1 MNLDGKFSQKK
12 ASFSAHLMASLL
24 VIGGTGFFGKSILDA
39 FQRNLLEKWDIDN
52 LIIMARNPDELQR
65 NHSQLITSK
74 VKLLKCD
81 IATINELPFADYV
94 IHAAAS
100 TDARNYHLA
109 PLKERSNIIRGTL
122 NYCKL
127 AKEFHQKS
135 KIVYVSSG
143 AVYGPQPHDLEKIP
157 EDFNFL
163 DAEHLP
169 ENKRDYAYAKRDAE
183 KAINDLGNYGLD
195 VSIARC
201 FAFIGPWL
209 PLDQHFAIGNFI
221 NDGLNNRKIQV
232 TAKHRVYR
240 SYMYTDDLVD
250 WLMTIAGKSSESC
263 PIYNVGSDQ
272 SILIDELAYKVGLY
286 FGQNIS
292 YGYYLDEFV
301 DRYIPCTDKAENLL
315 NLKNRY
321 DLDDAI
327 SKTIQLI
334 KLQGSYA

>member
-1 MNLDGKFSQKK
+1 
-12 ASFSAHLMASLL
+12 MASLL

-39 FQRNLLEKWDIDN
+39 FQRNLLEKWGIDN

-65 NHSQLITSK
+65 NHSQLITIK
-74 VKLLKCD
+74 VKLLKGD

-100 TDARNYHLA
+100 TDAMNYHLA

-122 NYCKL
+122 NYCQL

-143 AVYGPQPHDLEKIP
+143 AVYGTQPHDLEKIP

-163 DAEHLP
+163 DAEQLP
-169 ENKRDYAYAKRDAE
+169 ESKRDYAYAKRDSE

-201 FAFIGPWL
+201 FAFLGPWL

-221 NDGLNNRKIQV
+221 NDGLHLRPINI
-232 TAKHRVYR
+232 TAKHKVYR
-240 SYMYTDDLVD
+240 SYMYADDLVE
-250 WLMTIAGKSSESC
+250 WLMTIAEKSRTSS
-263 PIYNVGSDQ
+263 PVYNVGSDQ
-272 SILIDELAYKVGLY
+272 SILIDELAQKISTI
-286 FGQNIS
+286 FGQNAPMYSHESDYI
-292 YGYYLDEFV
+292 
-301 DRYIPCTDKAENLL
+301 DRYVPNIDKAKNEL
-315 NLKNRY
+315 NLKNKY
-321 DLDDAI
+321 HLDDAI
-327 SKTIQLI
+327 RLTIELLKQRNI
-334 KLQGSYA
+334 YV

>member
-1 MNLDGKFSQKK
+1 
-12 ASFSAHLMASLL
+12 MASLL

-39 FQRNLLEKWDIDN
+39 FQRNLLEKWDVDN
-52 LIIMARNPDELQR
+52 LIIMARNPDELKK

-74 VKLLKCD
+74 VKLLKGD

-122 NYCKL
+122 NYCEL
-127 AKEFHQKS
+127 AKKFHQKS

-143 AVYGPQPHDLEKIP
+143 AVYGTQPHDLEKIP
-157 EDFNFL
+157 EDFDFL
-163 DAEHLP
+163 DADQLP
-169 ENKRDYAYAKRDAE
+169 ENKRDYAYAKRDSE
-183 KAINDLGNYGLD
+183 KAIIDLGLSGLN

-221 NDGLNNRKIQV
+221 NDGLNNRKIKV
-232 TAKHRVYR
+232 TAKHKVYR
-240 SYMYTDDLVD
+240 SYMHADDLVE
-250 WLMTIAGKSSESC
+250 WLMKMSEKSNPSC

-272 SILIDELAYKVGLY
+272 EILVGDLASKIGVFFQQQIDTQPNSSEH
-286 FGQNIS
+286 I
-292 YGYYLDEFV
+292 
-301 DRYIPCTDKAENLL
+301 DRYIPNISKAKRDLDL
-315 NLKNRY
+315 NLKYN
-321 DLDDAI
+321 LDEAI
-327 SKTIQLI
+327 SNTIARIRKNL
-334 KLQGSYA
+334 ANT